1 LLICALRSQ
10 ILVLLSWKISNICL
24 WSRTTP
30 LIRSPCFSL
39 PSISNSTRK
48 SVWGKRNMNF
58 DQLGNQWLDLW
69 MLALGNQWLDLW
81 MLAHVVAQIKTVGGG
96 WHVSGCFL
104 FCFLRAMTGVFVTL
118 IKCRRHQRQNILVFL
133 TIRHISLS
141 VRWIWFS
148 LFHK

>member
-1 LLICALRSQ
+1 
-10 ILVLLSWKISNICL
+10 
-24 WSRTTP
+24 
-30 LIRSPCFSL
+30 L

-69 MLALGNQWLDLW
+69 MLA
-81 MLAHVVAQIKTVGGG
+81 HVVAQIKTVGGG

-104 FCFLRAMTGVFVTL
+104 FCLLRAMTGVFVTL

-141 VRWIWFS
+141 IRWIWFS